1 MKRIGL
7 AIACFGLAR
16 ALSPLEPAAAP
27 GRAGLG
33 LEVELDAAVPADARQ
48 RVLAEIRATGVNVFA
63 LSLSWPA
70 VEHEPGKYDLG
81 EFLRSARLL
90 RQSGA
95 MVHLD
100 LPIVAGRRRD
110 VPADLDRVAFD
121 DERFQTRLGRLLA
134 ALEPALLDASTLSL
148 GYGADAY
155 FAGKMEELEAFLRLM
170 GGVRTAL
177 ATGAPQL
184 RVGVT
189 TAAPGESVAPEV
201 ATALQE
207 AASVSLFLYAPFE
220 RANPFTHRPPDA
232 IEHDWKL
239 LLARAGDRPVAFPE
253 VSYSSSREN
262 GSSPEKQAEFIG
274 RFRRLLSA
282 SDGHRLLFA
291 RYAAWRDAPPAAG
304 PADATPVG
312 RRKAAFYANRGLQTV
327 DGQAK
332 PAWAEWV
339 KNGR

>member
-1 MKRIGL
+1 VKRIALAIAWLGL
-7 AIACFGLAR
+7 AIAVC
-16 ALSPLEPAAAP
+16 PLEPAAAP
-27 GRAGLG
+27 GRSGLG
-33 LEVELDAAVPADARQ
+33 LEVELDASVPADVRQ

-63 LSLSWPA
+63 LSLSWLA
-70 VEHEPGKYDLG
+70 IEREPGKYDLG

-95 MVHLD
+95 IVHLD

-134 ALEPALLDASTLSL
+134 ALQPALLDASTLSL

-155 FAGKMEELEAFLRLM
+155 FADKKEELEAFRRLM
-170 GGVRTAL
+170 GGVRAAL
-177 ATGAPQL
+177 ARSAPQL

-207 AASVSLFLYAPFE
+207 SASVSLFIYAPFE
-220 RANPFTHRPPDA
+220 RASPFTHRPPDA
-232 IEHDWKL
+232 LEHDWKL

-262 GSSPEKQAEFIG
+262 GSSPERQAEFVR
-274 RFRRLLSA
+274 RFRRFLSA
-282 SDGHRLLFA
+282 ADGHRLLFA
-291 RYAAWRDAPPAAG
+291 RYAAWRDSPPGASA
-304 PADATPVG
+304 ADATPVG

-339 KNGR
+339 KKTH

>member
-1 MKRIGL
+1 VKRIGL
-7 AIACFGLAR
+7 AIVGLGLTF
-16 ALSPLEPAAAP
+16 ALSAQEPAAVP

-33 LEVELDAAVPADARQ
+33 LEVELAPTVTADARQ
-48 RVLAEIRATGVNVFA
+48 RVFSEIRATGVNVFA
-63 LSLSWPA
+63 LSLSWLTI
-70 VEHEPGKYDLG
+70 EREPGKYDLG

-95 MVHLD
+95 RVHLD

-110 VPADLDRVAFD
+110 VPADLDRIPFD
-121 DERFQTRLGRLLA
+121 DERFETRLARLLA
-134 ALEPALLDASTLSL
+134 ALQPALLDASTLSL

-155 FAGKMEELEAFLRLM
+155 FGGKKEELDAFLRLM
-170 GGVRTAL
+170 GGVREAL
-177 ATGAPQL
+177 AKRAPQL

-189 TAAPGESVAPEV
+189 TAAPSESVAPEV

-207 AASVSLFLYAPFE
+207 AASVSLFIYAPFE
-220 RANPFTHRPPDA
+220 RASPFTHRPPEA
-232 IEHDWKL
+232 LEHDWKS

-262 GSSPEKQAEFIG
+262 GSSLERQAEFIR
-274 RFRRLLSA
+274 RFRRFLA
-282 SDGHRLLFA
+282 AADGQRLLFA
-291 RYAAWRDAPPAAG
+291 RYAAWRDAPSGAG

-312 RRKAAFYANRGLQTV
+312 RRKAAFYANRGLQTA

-339 KNGR
+339 KKNH